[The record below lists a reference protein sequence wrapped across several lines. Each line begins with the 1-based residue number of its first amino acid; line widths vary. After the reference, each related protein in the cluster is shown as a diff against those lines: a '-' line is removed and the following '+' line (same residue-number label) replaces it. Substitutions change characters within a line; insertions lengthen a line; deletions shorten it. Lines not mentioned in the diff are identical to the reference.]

1 MGSSNYET
9 DVVQAMFQRL
19 LPVNGEI
26 PAVDGR
32 RAPRKS
38 RAAAESVGNKIEP
51 LLSIVEAAKQCGV
64 SRHRI
69 DDAINSGELAFYPI
83 GEKARKVKASD
94 IVQWL
99 ETKRT
104 TIGGVL

>member
-1 MGSSNYET
+1 MGRFEE
-9 DVVQAMFQRL
+9 DMIKRI
-19 LPVNGEI
+19 LPIGGEI
-26 PAVDGR
+26 PSVDGR

-38 RAAAESVGNKIEP
+38 RSAAESAGNKIEP

-69 DDAINSGELAFYPI
+69 DAAINSGELAFYPI
-83 GEKARKVKASD
+83 GEKARKVKATD
-94 IVQWL
+94 VIRWI

-104 TIGGVL
+104 TFGG

>member
-1 MGSSNYET
+1 MERFGMLNEN
-9 DVVQAMFQRL
+9 MMKRL
-19 LPVNGEI
+19 LPINGEI
-26 PAVDGR
+26 PSVDGR

-38 RAAAESVGNKIEP
+38 RAAESAGNKIEP

-69 DDAINSGELAFYPI
+69 DAAINSGELAFYPI
-83 GEKARKVKASD
+83 GEKARKVKATD
-94 IVQWL
+94 VIRWI

-104 TIGGVL
+104 TFGGEA

>member
-1 MGSSNYET
+1 MENEYEFLKR
-9 DVVQAMFQRL
+9 DLANRF
-19 LPVNGEI
+19 LPANGEI

-38 RAAAESVGNKIEP
+38 RAVENGGNKIEP

-69 DDAINSGELAFYPI
+69 DAAINSGELAFYPI
-83 GEKARKVKASD
+83 GEKARKVKATD
-94 IVQWL
+94 VIRWI

-104 TIGGVL
+104 TFGG